1 MGFPAKT
8 AGSLILLTN
17 LASFCQ
23 TCTKDMIYIELQLS
37 GSLELQLVAAERSA
51 LKQPTE
57 AKPSLRTVIM
67 LLYP

>member
-1 MGFPAKT
+1 MGFLAKT
-8 AGSLILLTN
+8 VGLILLTN

-23 TCTKDMIYIELQLS
+23 IGTKDMIYIELQLF

-57 AKPSLRTVIM
+57 AKSSLRTLIM